1 MHFLLKH
8 ILKTQKV
15 ASQQQNTNTVHKQQG
30 ETNMK
35 VQCDQLDQVLV
46 KKKKLSKL
54 LEEMKSFEN

>member
-1 MHFLLKH
+1 
-8 ILKTQKV
+8 
-15 ASQQQNTNTVHKQQG
+15 
-30 ETNMK
+30 MK